1 MLLDVHG
8 LRTHFNTEDGVV
20 RAVDGV
26 SFGVDRGEV
35 LCIVGESGSGKS
47 VASLS
52 ILGLVPN
59 PPGEIVAGEICFA
72 PDGKGENLVEASDKR
87 LRAVRGDRIAM
98 IFQDPM
104 TSLNPYMRVGAQLSE
119 VLEVHQQLGRSEA
132 RGRVVS
138 MLADVGIPAPESR
151 LDDYPHQLSG
161 GMRQRVMIAMAL
173 LCQPD
178 LLIADEPTTA
188 LDVTIQAQILEL
200 IQERK
205 NELGLAVIL
214 ITHDLGVVAKMADRV
229 AVMYAGKMV
238 EQGTVDAIF
247 SRPQHPYTIA
257 LQGSIP
263 RVDTQDERGQLQA
276 IEGLPPSPGNLP
288 SGCAFH
294 PRCKHA
300 TAQCSERFP
309 DEREVSIAPDEDA
322 RETAPHRVS
331 CHVDVDKLRNL
342 QLGGRT

>member
-1 MLLDVHG
+1 MLLDVRD
-8 LRTHFNTEDGVV
+8 LETHFRTEDGVV

-26 SFGVDRGEV
+26 SFQVDRGEV

-59 PPGEIVAGEICFA
+59 PPGVIAGGEILFR
-72 PDGKGENLVEASDKR
+72 PDDDKDAEDLVKASDGR
-87 LRAVRGDRIAM
+87 LRDIRGDRIAM

-104 TSLNPYMRVGAQLSE
+104 TSLNPYLRVGVQLAE
-119 VLEVHQQLGRSEA
+119 VLEIHQQVTGADA
-132 RGRVVS
+132 RKRVVD
-138 MLADVGIPAPESR
+138 MLDDVGIPAPDTR

-188 LDVTIQAQILEL
+188 LDVTIQAQILAL
-200 IQERK
+200 IEERK
-205 NELGLAVIL
+205 NDLGLAVML

-238 EQGTVDAIF
+238 EQGDVEPIF
-247 SRPQHPYTIA
+247 AEPHHPYTMA
-257 LQGSIP
+257 LQESIP
-263 RVDTQDERGQLQA
+263 RVDDARERGDLRA
-276 IEGLPPSPGNLP
+276 IEGLPPAPTRLP
-288 SGCAFH
+288 SGCPFH
-294 PRCKHA
+294 PRCKFVVDK
-300 TAQCSERFP
+300 CSESFP
-309 DEREVSIAPDEDA
+309 DERSDGE
-322 RETAPHRVS
+322 HRVS
-331 CHVDVDKLRNL
+331 CHVKRSEM
-342 QLGGRT
+342 